1 MKKIICS
8 MIVSILILTS
18 FTGCKSS
25 DKSNVV
31 NISIL
36 NSKPEITV
44 ALHEAAKDF
53 MEENEDINIK
63 LVKYS
68 QSSSYIE
75 KVNFMYEAGNAPTMI
90 IMDSAHIRSFKDKFV
105 DLSTEE
111 WIKDISGD
119 IPDIAKNDSGNIIGF
134 PFTTEGMGF
143 IYNKKVTD
151 EAGIDVKGINS
162 TSALEEAFN
171 KINAIGKNAIIV
183 TNEEWSLGDHFLSTF
198 YSIDS
203 EKSGINT
210 EMYFENL
217 KKSPEAIKNNGILN
231 GLIDTFDLMKKY
243 NMYADNPMSPSYD
256 KCAELLGKGDV
267 GFWYMGNW
275 ASMNILANSNGNNEF
290 GFISVP
296 VSNDSSAYGQ
306 NEIVVDVTKYIVID
320 SNNSLE
326 QQEAAKRFLNYLVY
340 NEKGN
345 EFIVEDCGIIPSFNN
360 INISQTDPLVSDI
373 IKNRNDNKTMDFMT
387 SYLPSNNSAIVGN
400 LLRRYLNN
408 EITRENLL
416 DEICNFWANI

>member
-1 MKKIICS
+1 
-8 MIVSILILTS
+8 
-18 FTGCKSS
+18 
-25 DKSNVV
+25 
-31 NISIL
+31 
-36 NSKPEITV
+36 
-44 ALHEAAKDF
+44 
-53 MEENEDINIK
+53 
-63 LVKYS
+63 
-68 QSSSYIE
+68 
-75 KVNFMYEAGNAPTMI
+75 
-90 IMDSAHIRSFKDKFV
+90 
-105 DLSTEE
+105 
-111 WIKDISGD
+111 
-119 IPDIAKNDSGNIIGF
+119 
-134 PFTTEGMGF
+134 
-143 IYNKKVTD
+143 
-151 EAGIDVKGINS
+151 
-162 TSALEEAFN
+162 
-171 KINAIGKNAIIV
+171 
-183 TNEEWSLGDHFLSTF
+183 
-198 YSIDS
+198 
-203 EKSGINT
+203 
-210 EMYFENL
+210 MYFENL

-373 IKNRNDNKTMDFMT
+373 IKYRNDNKTMDFMT